1 MHRQTQRS
9 PEKKSE
15 SVTSRASRVIP
26 SWSLIQFV
34 GFWPRSKRCDLPCAL
49 RGLCGYRKGVSFLSR
64 IIGTKKKEIPFEAE
78 DDISEPEASRM
89 SVDTSHPIG
98 FIPRHPAPAR
108 YLRVR
113 AHNKKDKTFNRVF
126 LAQEL
131 DGTGAPQK
139 TAERRASLSTS
150 IKHEDTTGKAVWALA
165 FSEDGKY
172 LAAAGQDKK
181 VRVWAVIS
189 TPEERE
195 TATRDEER
203 VSVEGEEHTRLK
215 APVFHSKP
223 IQTFDGHTG
232 SILDLSWSKV
242 RTGSIP
248 EGSHVLTLRT
258 EQLHPFLVDG

>member
-1 MHRQTQRS
+1 
-9 PEKKSE
+9 
-15 SVTSRASRVIP
+15 
-26 SWSLIQFV
+26 
-34 GFWPRSKRCDLPCAL
+34 
-49 RGLCGYRKGVSFLSR
+49 
-64 IIGTKKKEIPFEAE
+64 
-78 DDISEPEASRM
+78 M

-113 AHNKKDKTFNRVF
+113 AHYKKDKTFNRVF

-131 DGTGAPQK
+131 EGTGSPQK
-139 TAERRASLSTS
+139 AAGRRGSTS
-150 IKHEDTTGKAVWALA
+150 SSSKYDDTSGKAVWALE

-189 TPEERE
+189 TPEERQ
-195 TATRDEER
+195 TAIRDDER
-203 VSVEGEEHTRLK
+203 VSPEGEEPTRLK

-223 IQTFDGHTG
+223 VQVFEGHSD

-242 RTGSIP
+242 WPPHDTGGNL
-248 EGSHVLTLRT
+248 ELMGKT
-258 EQLHPFLVDG
+258 EQLHSFVVDGQNSPAVAYQPA